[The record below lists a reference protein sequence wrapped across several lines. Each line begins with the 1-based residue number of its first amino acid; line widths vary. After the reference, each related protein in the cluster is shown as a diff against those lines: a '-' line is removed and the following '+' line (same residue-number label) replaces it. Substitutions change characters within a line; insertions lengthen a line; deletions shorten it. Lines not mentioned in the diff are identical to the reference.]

1 MIKRNMQRLR
11 RMSLLVLLA
20 LFLNKSLAKE
30 YIIGVEAVN
39 YYPLFDFSAS
49 DASKPSFSKELLSRF
64 FESRN
69 YEYRFLPLPIKRFDK
84 WFEEDAIDFKFPDN
98 RIWREATNLDIT
110 YSTPAIKLMA
120 GAYVL
125 EKNEHIARS
134 EVHKLGTILGFVP
147 TLWIDE
153 VRSGKVELMEEYSP
167 LSVVK
172 HLLHANVEATN
183 IDENVIRF
191 NLEQLGSKEKVVLNK
206 GIKHQ
211 VYAYHLSSIRYPEII
226 KEFDQYLVEHKTE
239 IEALK
244 NKYQIKAQL

>member
-1 MIKRNMQRLR
+1 MIKRNMQRL
-11 RMSLLVLLA
+11 SLLIILA

-30 YIIGVEAVN
+30 YIIGVEAIN
-39 YYPLFDFSAS
+39 YYPLFNFSAS
-49 DASKPSFSKELLSRF
+49 DVSKPSFSKELLSRF

-69 YEYRFLPLPIKRFDK
+69 YQYRFLPLPIKRFDK

-98 RIWREATNLDIT
+98 MIWRDGTSLDIT
-110 YSTPAIKLMA
+110 YSRPAIKLMA

-125 EKNEHIARS
+125 EKNTHIARH
-134 EVHKLGTILGFVP
+134 EVRKLGTILGFVP
-147 TLWIDE
+147 TLWMDE
-153 VRSGKVELMEEYSP
+153 VRTGKVELMEEYSP

-206 GIKHQ
+206 GIKHE
-211 VYAYHLSSIRYPEII
+211 VFAYHLSSIRYPEII
-226 KEFDQYLVEHKTE
+226 KEFDQYLAEHKTE